1 MDSTRTSVQMLIHPV
16 SGHVQSELDWVREW
30 EEMDPELW
38 GGEEFSDAGL
48 IPVGLVDG
56 VWVQA

>member
-1 MDSTRTSVQMLIHPV
+1 MLMHPV

-48 IPVGLVDG
+48 IPVGCVDG
-56 VWVQA
+56 YWVEA